1 MKTALP
7 GPPGDFGRVPATY
20 LAGPWRLCP
29 GSAVLA
35 PLRACAGISWA
46 YPCAGMS
53 TPACGRVMS
62 RRTVTVTICGRHQ
75 TTADGIKRQRTVSNG
90 NGLAQGPLQ
99 SSGVI
104 MGMRCDMN
112 RHSDEIEIS
121 MPTTVEAVHALVAL
135 MEDKSVPAEVRAEV
149 AIMLLDAA
157 GHRPYHGPRKR
168 D

>member
-75 TTADGIKRQRTVSNG
+75 TTADGIKRQRTCTG
-90 NGLAQGPLQ
+90 TLAIQWCYYG
-99 SSGVI
+99 
-104 MGMRCDMN
+104 
-112 RHSDEIEIS
+112 H
-121 MPTTVEAVHALVAL
+121 
-135 MEDKSVPAEVRAEV
+135 EVRHE
-149 AIMLLDAA
+149 
-157 GHRPYHGPRKR
+157 PSQ
-168 D
+168 